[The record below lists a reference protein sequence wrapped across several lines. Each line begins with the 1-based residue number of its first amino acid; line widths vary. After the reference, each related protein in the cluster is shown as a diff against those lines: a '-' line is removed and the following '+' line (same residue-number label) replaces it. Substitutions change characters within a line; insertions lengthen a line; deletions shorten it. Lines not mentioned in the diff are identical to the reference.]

1 MRLLLEHRN
10 KKLRKNAALKSQ
22 GFEIFR
28 EFAWIAY
35 RNKTQR
41 LRNIFS
47 NIWPKKSFYEK
58 WFWSPFNISVTG
70 NVCLTNLSF
79 ELLLPFNATSLL
91 RMIVA
96 FYKDYFQTHQAK
108 SFVLQRFSF
117 SFITKPCSS
126 IIFLILL
133 LNFTN
138 KKKSFMLFTLLL
150 FDNNTVFNHLNN
162 ISTTK
167 SVFPDF

>member
-1 MRLLLEHRN
+1 M
-10 KKLRKNAALKSQ
+10 
-22 GFEIFR
+22 
-28 EFAWIAY
+28 
-35 RNKTQR
+35 
-41 LRNIFS
+41 
-47 NIWPKKSFYEK
+47 
-58 WFWSPFNISVTG
+58 
-70 NVCLTNLSF
+70 CLTNLSF

-150 FDNNTVFNHLNN
+150 FDNNTVFNYLNN
-162 ISTTK
+162 IFTTK
-167 SVFPDF
+167 SFFPDF